1 MNLTQRLF
9 ARTAPLQTARSYRS
23 LALTT
28 LIVAALSAWASWATL
43 EEQIRAHGKVIVSS
57 RSQVIQIVD
66 GGVLAKLHVQEGDH
80 VKEGDL
86 LAELQTVR
94 FQASAE
100 EVAAKVAGLRAAVQ
114 RLEAELEGVA
124 PKFDS
129 ELRKSYP
136 DIVQS
141 QQNLYNRR
149 VQLQREEQSAIARSI
164 VLAEQEL
171 SALENLATTGDAAL
185 TEVIRIR
192 RQVSE
197 MRATGVNKR
206 NAYRQ
211 EAQSEL
217 AKSRSELEQGEQLLT
232 QRREALNA
240 TQIRAQMAGTVNNI
254 KVTTQGAVL
263 RAGDELLR
271 IVPSDDPL
279 LIEAKVSPR
288 DVGFLRLGLP
298 ANVKLDAFD
307 YAIYGSLKGK
317 VTYIS
322 PDTVDGDDPRKNE
335 EPTYRVHL
343 LIEPGEQRGGRPA
356 IEALPGM
363 TVTTEI
369 ITGNKTVAQY
379 LLKPLRRAR
388 AEALTER

>member
-1 MNLTQRLF
+1 MNLNQRLF
-9 ARTAPLQTARSYRS
+9 ARTAPLQTQRSYRNLLIATVTFGA
-23 LALTT
+23 LA
-28 LIVAALSAWASWATL
+28 AWASWATL

-100 EVAAKVAGLRAAVQ
+100 EVATKVASLRAAVQ

-124 PKFDS
+124 PRFS
-129 ELRKSYP
+129 AELRKSYP

-149 VQLQREEQSAIARSI
+149 VQLQSEEQSAIARSI

-171 SALENLATTGDAAL
+171 AALENLATTGDAAL

-197 MRATGVNKR
+197 MRASGVNKR

-217 AKSRSELEQGEQLLT
+217 AKSRGELEQAEQQLT

-254 KVTTQGAVL
+254 KITTQGAVL

-322 PDTVDGDDPRKNE
+322 PDTVDGEDPRKNE

-343 LIEPGEQRGGRPA
+343 LIEPSEQRDGRPA
-356 IEALPGM
+356 VEALPGM

>member
-9 ARTAPLQTARSYRS
+9 ARVAPLSVQRSYHV
-23 LALTT
+23 LTAVALTVG
-28 LIVAALSAWASWATL
+28 IFVVWSSWATL
-43 EEQIRAHGKVIVSS
+43 EEQIRARGKVIVSS

-66 GGVLAKLHVQEGDH
+66 GGVLARLLVKEGDR

-100 EVAAKVAGLRAAVQ
+100 EVASKVGGLRAAVQ
-114 RLEAELEGVA
+114 RLEAELEGVE
-124 PKFDS
+124 PKFDPK
-129 ELRKSYP
+129 LRKSYP
-136 DIVQS
+136 DIIQS

-149 VQLQREEQSAIARSI
+149 VQLQREEQSAIGRSI
-164 VLAEQEL
+164 LLAEQEL
-171 SALENLATTGDAAL
+171 KALETLQVTGDAAL

-217 AKSRSELEQGEQLLT
+217 AKSRSELEQAEQLLT

-240 TQIRAQMAGTVNNI
+240 TDIRAQMNGTVNNI
-254 KVTTQGAVL
+254 RITTVGAVL
-263 RAGDELLR
+263 RAGDELMR
-271 IVPSDDPL
+271 VIPSDEPM
-279 LIEAKVSPR
+279 LIEAKVGPG
-288 DVGFLRLGLP
+288 DVAFLRLGLP
-298 ANVKLDAFD
+298 ANVKLDAYD
-307 YAIYGSLKGK
+307 YTIYGSLKGK
-317 VTYIS
+317 LSYIS
-322 PDTVDGDDPRKNE
+322 ADTVETENPRKDE
-335 EPTYRVHL
+335 EPSYRVHL
-343 LIEPGEQRGGRPA
+343 LIDPPKDERQKK
-356 IEALPGM
+356 IEVLPGM
-363 TVTTEI
+363 TATVEI
-369 ITGNKTVAQY
+369 ITGERTVTQY
-379 LLKPLRRAR
+379 LLKPLRRAN